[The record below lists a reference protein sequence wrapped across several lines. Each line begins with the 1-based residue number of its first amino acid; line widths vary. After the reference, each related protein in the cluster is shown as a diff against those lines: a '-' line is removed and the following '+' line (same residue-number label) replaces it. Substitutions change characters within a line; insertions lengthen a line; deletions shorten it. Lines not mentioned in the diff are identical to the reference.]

1 MSYRKIIAIIP
12 TLKLEDVEINL
23 KQAGVPGMSVS
34 SVHGYGEYRNYYT
47 NDTMT
52 DCSRVEVYADTKKV
66 KQIVIA
72 IAKATGQ
79 GLDSDGVI
87 AILPV
92 EEFLHIHE
100 IEVNE

>member
-1 MSYRKIIAIIP
+1 MKYRKVIAIIP
-12 TLKLEDVEINL
+12 SLALENVENNL
-23 KQAGVPGMSVS
+23 KHAGVPGMSVS
-34 SVHGYGEYRNYYT
+34 MVHGYGEYRNYYT

-52 DCSRVEVYADTKKV
+52 DCSRIEVYSDTDKV
-66 KQIVIA
+66 KQIVNA
-72 IAKATGQ
+72 IAQGAHQ

-100 IEVNE
+100 IEAN

>member
-1 MSYRKIIAIIP
+1 MNYRKIIAIIP
-12 TLKLEDVEINL
+12 SLTLEDVEKYL
-23 KQAGVPGMSVS
+23 KHAGVPGMSVS
-34 SVHGYGEYRNYYT
+34 NVHGFGEYRNYYT

-52 DCSRVEVYADTKKV
+52 DCSRIEVYSEIEKV
-66 KQIVIA
+66 KQIVNA
-72 IAKATGQ
+72 IAQGAHQ

-100 IEVNE
+100 IEVN